1 MSSRPYFG
9 VSATRFSMFAKLAP
23 SDQVQPSEEFEKAWR
38 EFIDKYTPLLF
49 GVCRSF
55 GLQNSDTQDITQST
69 ILKVLK
75 LLKEN
80 EFEYDSQHRFRAWL
94 STVTSNSIRDGY
106 RKLKRVQHDCQDYL
120 DSIPEDSLAIKIE
133 QEVNFEYLL
142 SQALERL
149 EKRSNPDHW
158 QVFKVRVLENR
169 STIEAA
175 KILAKSPGNID
186 VICSRRRIELRKIW
200 DELICES
207 ENSGVDANWLRNAPP
222 LE

>member
-23 SDQVQPSEEFEKAWR
+23 SGQDQPTEEFENAWR
-38 EFIDKYTPLLF
+38 EFINKYTPLLF

-55 GLQNSDTQDITQST
+55 GIQNSDAEDITQST
-69 ILKVLK
+69 ILKVIS
-75 LLKEN
+75 LLREEK
-80 EFEYDSQHRFRAWL
+80 FEYDSQHHFRAWL
-94 STVTSNSIRDGY
+94 STVTSNAIRDGY
-106 RKLKRVQHDCQDYL
+106 RKMKRVQHDCQEYL
-120 DSIPEDSLAIKIE
+120 DSIPENTLATKVE
-133 QEVNFEYLL
+133 LEVNQEYLL

-149 EKRSNPDHW
+149 EERSNPDHW

-175 KILAKSPGNID
+175 KILSKSPGNVD
-186 VICSRRRIELRKIW
+186 VICSRRRIELRRIW

-207 ENSGVDANWLRNAPP
+207 ESSESNANWLRSTRP

>member
-23 SDQVQPSEEFEKAWR
+23 SGQDKPTDEFEKAWH
-38 EFIDKYTPLLF
+38 EFIEKYTPLLF
-49 GVCRSF
+49 GICRSF
-55 GLQNSDTQDITQST
+55 GLQNSDAEDITQTT
-69 ILKVLK
+69 ILKVITLI
-75 LLKEN
+75 KEKK
-80 EFEYDSQHRFRAWL
+80 FEYDSQHRFRAWL
-94 STVTSNSIRDGY
+94 STVTSNAIRDGY
-106 RKLKRVQHDCQDYL
+106 RKMKRVQHDCQEYL
-120 DSIPEDSLAIKIE
+120 DSIPEEALATKIE
-133 QEVNFEYLL
+133 QEVSYEYLL

-149 EKRSNPDHW
+149 EERSNPEHW

-175 KILAKSPGNID
+175 KILEKSPGNVD

-207 ENSGVDANWLRNAPP
+207 ENSGVNANWLRSARP